1 MEPVTY
7 AERRSSRLPATR
19 WRRSAGPGTFGILP
33 DGCMDLIWD
42 GQRLLIAGPDTATVT
57 FTADRRLELTAL
69 RFDSGVAPLVLGV
82 PADEMTDARV
92 DLADAWS
99 PHLAREW
106 AETLAAATD
115 PLPALEQL
123 AAARLAAAGG
133 VPGWISATT
142 RLLDSGA
149 SVMDV
154 ADALGVTARHLGRKA
169 LQHFGYGPKSLQRI
183 RRLDRAL
190 GLLGTGGRLSD
201 VAHRCGYA
209 DYPHMFRDF
218 RRLTGAPPATF
229 QPSAA

>member
-1 MEPVTY
+1 MQMVTY
-7 AERRSSRLPATR
+7 TERRSSRLPATQ
-19 WRRSAGPGTFGILP
+19 WRRSAGPGTAGILP

-69 RFDSGVAPLVLGV
+69 RFDSGVAPLILGV

-92 DLADAWS
+92 DLTDVWPVVRARAWADA
-99 PHLAREW
+99 
-106 AETLAAATD
+106 LAAATD
-115 PLPALEQL
+115 PAITLDRL
-123 AAARLAAAGG
+123 AAARLAEAGG

-149 SVMDV
+149 SVADV
-154 ADALGVTARHLGRKA
+154 ADRLGVTTRHLGRKS

-183 RRLDRAL
+183 RRLSRAL
-190 GLLGTGGRLSD
+190 GLLGTGRQLSD
-201 VAHRCGYA
+201 VAHGCGYA

-218 RRLTGAPPATF
+218 RRLTGAPPIVF
-229 QPSAA
+229 QRMAA